1 MGKGKIEGIIVPF
14 RVRDAY
20 NTWFDEKTDY
30 FLSNGWRSRPVFF
43 YHNLDEGKVGRIGE
57 LLDDAFEFRPQ
68 GLYGI
73 AQLGDSPLA
82 QEAYGLVAS
91 GRAAWSGGAMPNPR
105 GTTFRVRKTDG
116 YVERFALAEASV
128 CPVELAAS
136 PRGTTTIEHVRA
148 YFPGVDLPDG
158 GNDMFMRRAPWA
170 LSIEAESN
178 GSGGGAATPAPVP
191 ASVPAPAPAPAP
203 AVQASPEILNE
214 LRRQGELI
222 EQLLSPAHRA
232 AAPGNLPT
240 APSVSVSSQYDD
252 PKWSLLNMLVYQRLR
267 QSHSVRTGAP
277 APKVDNEFMRAVV
290 DKARKLNEQPSRP
303 LPMSRYWDVEKGI
316 VPTPF
321 RAITPA
327 VEKVWHP
334 KVPYFRADEAMQSD
348 LANYGD
354 ELLPTML
361 SEVLYY
367 FYRTDSAVLGAFNS
381 FQMPSNPYDM
391 PKVTSF
397 PTMRFVNE
405 IQHRSQFAIPTDPHP
420 DSKVG
425 TDKVT
430 FTVRGWLG
438 AMTLASRMLSHFAN
452 VDVVEMIT
460 TALRREL
467 AYMADY
473 VLLNGDETETAANS
487 GHGADPTGTA
497 YDGLLLMNGLREIA
511 LTNDDKAAT
520 ATIGSDTPGTI
531 AATMGTRGIMG
542 LDIPNL
548 VMFCDPGSQF
558 KFNALADYE
567 TVYAVGAA
575 NATLLTGQVGA
586 VKGVPVVPLQQ
597 LELADANGVYE
608 ATHNAGTKGQQVLC
622 WRPGIMIGRM
632 GDVFLEIENVRGN
645 WVAVT
650 DIAIDVQVMEA
661 GAVALGYNSTV

>member
-1 MGKGKIEGIIVPF
+1 MGKGRIEGIIVPF
-14 RVRDAY
+14 RVRDSY

-30 FLSNGWRSRPVFF
+30 FLLNGWRSRPVFF
-43 YHNLDEGKVGRIGE
+43 YHNFDEDKVGRIGE
-57 LLDDAFEFRPQ
+57 LLDDSFEFRPQ
-68 GLYGI
+68 GLYGV

-82 QEAYGLVAS
+82 QEAYELVAS

-128 CPVELAAS
+128 CPAELAAS
-136 PRGTTTIEHVRA
+136 PRGTTTIEHMRT
-148 YFPGVDLPDG
+148 YYPGVELPDG
-158 GNDMFMRRAPWA
+158 ENSMFMRRAPWA
-170 LSIEAESN
+170 LSIEAE
-178 GSGGGAATPAPVP
+178 GSGGGGTPAPVTTSALP
-191 ASVPAPAPAPAP
+191 AAVAAPPAP
-203 AVQASPEILNE
+203 QASPDILAE
-214 LRRQGELI
+214 LRRQGELL
-222 EQLLSPAHRA
+222 ESLVNPATRA
-232 AAPGNLPT
+232 PAPAGLPV
-240 APSVSVSSQYDD
+240 APRIGVTSQYDD

-267 QSHSVRTGAP
+267 QSHALRTGAP
-277 APKVDNEFMRAVV
+277 GPKVDNEFMRAVV
-290 DKARKLNEQPSRP
+290 DKARKMNEESSRP
-303 LPMSRYWDVEKGI
+303 LPMAKYWDIEKGI
-316 VPTPF
+316 IPTPF

-327 VEKVWHP
+327 VEKVWHE

-367 FYRTDSAVLGAFNS
+367 FYRMDSAVLGAFNS

-397 PTMRFVNE
+397 PTMRLVNE
-405 IQHRSQFAIPTDPHP
+405 IQHRSQFTIPTDPHP

-473 VLLNGDETETAANS
+473 VLLNGDETETASNS
-487 GHGADPTGTA
+487 GHGADPTGTS
-497 YDGLLLMNGLREIA
+497 YDGLLLLNGLREIA
-511 LTNDDKAAT
+511 LTNSDKAAT
-520 ATIGSDTPGTI
+520 ATIASDTPGTI

-567 TVYAVGAA
+567 TVYAVGAG

-608 ATHNAGTKGQQVLC
+608 STHLSGTKGQQVLC

-650 DIAIDVQVMEA
+650 DIAIDLQVMEA